1 MYYIIDNMLDSM
13 RTFFTK
19 CLNFI
24 QCNKLY
30 DKSEDELLFDELWGD
45 L

>member
-1 MYYIIDNMLDSM
+1 MIDSM

-19 CLNFI
+19 CLNCLDFI
-24 QCNKLY
+24 RCNKLY
-30 DKSEDELLFDELWGD
+30 DKSKEDELLKFEELWGD